1 VWWPAG
7 HHAGLDARWNQ
18 RYPQSI
24 LFR

>member
-7 HHAGLDARWNQ
+7 HHAGLDAIWHR